1 MKANNGEHDRAGRM
15 RRLALGA
22 GLAAALAAG
31 GALAHPQGG
40 MGGMGMMGGGMM
52 PMMGGMGGGMM
63 PMMGGMGGGMMPMMG
78 RGGPMG
84 GGMGMM
90 GMMPMMMRGGMM
102 PMMGGMGMMGGGMMP
117 MMMGRQG
124 MMLGMLDLSDEQRAR
139 IRTIQRETASKVRRL
154 WVQMADEA
162 DRLRDLYAAD
172 RPDPKA
178 IGRAYSKIFDL
189 KRQIIE
195 ARVAARNRMTD
206 VLTPE
211 QRKALK
217 SMRERMRRGRM
228 GMMGMGMMGS
238 GGDAAGG
245 PMSGKEHRRMMREGD
260 HRRMM
265 EQQ

>member
-1 MKANNGEHDRAGRM
+1 
-15 RRLALGA
+15 
-22 GLAAALAAG
+22 
-31 GALAHPQGG
+31 
-40 MGGMGMMGGGMM
+40 
-52 PMMGGMGGGMM
+52 
-63 PMMGGMGGGMMPMMG
+63 
-78 RGGPMG
+78 
-84 GGMGMM
+84 
-90 GMMPMMMRGGMM
+90 
-102 PMMGGMGMMGGGMMP
+102 GMMP

-139 IRTIQRETASKVRRL
+139 IRAIQRETASKVRRL

-162 DRLRDLYAAD
+162 DRLRDLYAAE

-195 ARVAARNRMTD
+195 ARVAARNRTMD

-228 GMMGMGMMGS
+228 GMMGMG
-238 GGDAAGG
+238 GDAAGG

-265 EQQ
+265 EQR

>member
-1 MKANNGEHDRAGRM
+1 MKANNGQHDRAGRM
-15 RRLALGA
+15 RHLALGA

-31 GALAHPQGG
+31 AALAQPQGG
-40 MGGMGMMGGGMM
+40 MGGMGMMGG
-52 PMMGGMGGGMM
+52 MGGGMM
-63 PMMGGMGGGMMPMMG
+63 PMMMGQGCPAGGCGKGAA
-78 RGGPMG
+78 
-84 GGMGMM
+84 GMGMM
-90 GMMPMMMRGGMM
+90 GGMM
-102 PMMGGMGMMGGGMMP
+102 PMMGGMGMGMMSGMGGGMMP
-117 MMMGRQG
+117 MMMGRQA

-139 IRTIQRETASKVRRL
+139 IRAIQRETASKVRRL

-162 DRLRDLYAAD
+162 DRLRDLYAAE

-189 KRQIIE
+189 KRQIVE
-195 ARVAARNRMTD
+195 ARVAARNRIMD

-228 GMMGMGMMGS
+228 GMMGMG
-238 GGDAAGG
+238 GGAAGG